1 MAKDET
7 DLYGEIDALYGKLDQ
22 MLVRR
27 APDALAEHDLGD
39 LDFPRL
45 TEVVEEGRPLPPH
58 RPAPAA
64 PAFPHQVKQALSSP
78 APSSP
83 VPSDP
88 APADPA
94 PMQAPPP
101 ELMAAVEARLFD
113 LLARHQQ
120 EVDEAVRRIVQE
132 ELSKRHGK

>member
-22 MLVRR
+22 LLVNR

-45 TEVVEEGRPLPPH
+45 TEVVEEGRPLPPP

-64 PAFPHQVKQALSSP
+64 PAFPPRVRQALSG
-78 APSSP
+78 P
-83 VPSDP
+83 VPSKP

-94 PMQAPPP
+94 PLQEPPA
-101 ELMAAVEARLFD
+101 ELMAAIEARLFD

-132 ELSKRHGK
+132 ELAKRHGK

>member
-1 MAKDET
+1 MTKDES
-7 DLYGEIDALYGKLDQ
+7 DLYGEIDALYGKLDR

-45 TEVVEEGRPLPPH
+45 TEVVEAGRPAP

-64 PAFPHQVKQALSSP
+64 PVIPPRVRQALAPQVSLPEPP
-78 APSSP
+78 A
-83 VPSDP
+83 
-88 APADPA
+88 
-94 PMQAPPP
+94 
-101 ELMAAVEARLFD
+101 ELMAAIESRLFE

-132 ELSKRHGK
+132 ELAKRRGK

>member
-1 MAKDET
+1 MTKDES

-45 TEVVEEGRPLPPH
+45 TEVVEAGRPLPTS
-58 RPAPAA
+58 RPAADA
-64 PAFPHQVKQALSSP
+64 PRFPPRVRQALSG
-78 APSSP
+78 P
-83 VPSDP
+83 VP
-88 APADPA
+88 AKAADPA
-94 PMQAPPP
+94 PLHEPSP
-101 ELMAAVEARLFD
+101 ELMAAIESRLFD

-120 EVDEAVRRIVQE
+120 EVDAAVRRIVQE
-132 ELSKRHGK
+132 ELAKRPGK

>member
-45 TEVVEEGRPLPPH
+45 TEVVEEGRPLPPP
-58 RPAPAA
+58 RPAPVA

-78 APSSP
+78 SP
-83 VPSDP
+83 ARPV
-88 APADPA
+88 PADPA
-94 PMQAPPP
+94 PLQAPSP

-132 ELSKRHGK
+132 ELAKRHGK